1 MAGTNPFLPRYPL
14 SFWTASRGRLVP
26 NMLWSLQSES
36 RSDLQYVSDSK
47 MALNISTSRCTHVFY
62 CCIELLLL
70 HKLFFAYGLLNNFY
84 TSVLLQELNSSQAMF
99 ALRTK
104 HKLCHA
110 CVDFGCWSSLSPAS
124 LKILRTRLTVVSVS
138 YISGTVIQCKA
149 SFLYGLNWFFFLLHS
164 YISNFTCHKKGWKAQ
179 IAGKR
184 IPLCLLNSR
193 VFICEGS
200 PGSMTATCAAYA
212 ACANRPMPNRKFL
225 LWNSMTLIQ
234 GSLQTAWSD
243 PKSRRAQG
251 DFTRQPWFAH
261 LALTGWYPL

>member
-1 MAGTNPFLPRYPL
+1 MCGFWMLIVFVSGFSENPARVID
-14 SFWTASRGRLVP
+14 GRQRLIHI
-26 NMLWSLQSES
+26 
-36 RSDLQYVSDSK
+36 R
-47 MALNISTSRCTHVFY
+47 
-62 CCIELLLL
+62 LLEQ
-70 HKLFFAYGLLNNFY
+70 LFNA
-84 TSVLLQELNSSQAMF
+84 
-99 ALRTK
+99 K
-104 HKLCHA
+104 
-110 CVDFGCWSSLSPAS
+110 PAS
-124 LKILRTRLTVVSVS
+124 VMDQIVL
-138 YISGTVIQCKA
+138 
-149 SFLYGLNWFFFLLHS
+149 FFLLHN
-164 YISNFTCHKKGWKAQ
+164 YISKFTCRKKGRKAQ
-179 IAGKR
+179 IASKR
-184 IPLCLLNSR
+184 IPLCLLNSW